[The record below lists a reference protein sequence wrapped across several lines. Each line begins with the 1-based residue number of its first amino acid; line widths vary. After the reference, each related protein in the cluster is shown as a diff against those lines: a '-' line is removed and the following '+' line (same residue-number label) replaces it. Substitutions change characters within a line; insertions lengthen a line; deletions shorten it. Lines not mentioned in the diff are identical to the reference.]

1 MRQEKEVI
9 DQVLSAAMQDEN
21 VRAVVQTNLLPG
33 REYIH
38 SCEFYFIVNDTEPFE
53 DNAFETA
60 FGDRILLYRGDK
72 NYPEMFPDTK
82 AHLMVFRDGNT
93 IVINITDRNTFMARY
108 NREKTYDNVWIGDTF
123 KMLLDKDNML
133 PQTERLEETQTLF
146 AGTPTEEEFLGTC
159 NEFFW
164 VLKTFSEYTLRKE
177 LPAAMFYLNNPV
189 RDLLN
194 RMIRWYIYQEHGK
207 PVDLGIL
214 DSNMEKLLGKELLL
228 LYRRTYPAA
237 EYEQIW
243 DAYDAVMGLWHQ
255 AADSVAGNCGYIYPE
270 ETEKNMTVFIQTLKS
285 GGFTGNN

>member
-53 DNAFETA
+53 DDVFETA

-72 NYPEMFPDTK
+72 NYPEIFPDTR

-133 PQTERLEETQTLF
+133 LQTKRLEETQTLF
-146 AGTPTEEEFLGTC
+146 AGTPKEEEFLGTC

-194 RMIRWYIYQEHGK
+194 RMIRWHIYLKHRR
-207 PVDLGIL
+207 PVDAGIL
-214 DSNMEKLLGKELLL
+214 DGNMEKLLEKELFL
-228 LYRRTYPAA
+228 LYRKTYPAA

-243 DAYDAVMGLWHQ
+243 SAYDAVARLWHQ
-255 AADSVAGNCGYIYPE
+255 TAYSVAANCGFRYPE
-270 ETEKNMTVFIQTLKS
+270 ETEKDMKDFIQTLRD
-285 GGFTGNN
+285 GGFPEDD